1 MGNFLFE
8 NDYKLEQVKILYK
21 SRKPFTR
28 REPKFETFQI
38 KQPVILNPKNHKKE
52 YLYNDYK

>member
-8 NDYKLEQVKILYK
+8 NDYKFEQEERIYT
-21 SRKPFTR
+21 S
-28 REPKFETFQI
+28 REPKFRTFQI
-38 KQPVILNPKNHKKE
+38 TPPVILNPKNHKKE